1 MMIEI
6 SGLQITIAVVVF
18 VLAIVVQTTMLGYWG
33 GSLTTLVKEHERRL
47 NKIEKKIE

>member
-1 MMIEI
+1 MMIEV
-6 SGLQITIAVVVF
+6 SGLQITIAVVAF
-18 VLAIVVQTTMLGYWG
+18 IVALLVQTTMLGYWG